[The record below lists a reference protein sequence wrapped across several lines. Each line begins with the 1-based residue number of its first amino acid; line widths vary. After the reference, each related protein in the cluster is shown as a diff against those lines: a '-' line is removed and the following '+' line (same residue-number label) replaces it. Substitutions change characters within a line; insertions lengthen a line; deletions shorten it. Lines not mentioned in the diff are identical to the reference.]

1 MKIIIKRTLI
11 TLGIVV
17 ILLFGISIIGF
28 FDNNNEEEYDLEKDR
43 QYLDEITHSTLEAN
57 YYLFY
62 IHEIKNTIFRNEY
75 FYQKDLAKVDYGF
88 EYEEKPYLTYDEN
101 KVCTLNV
108 TVKPS
113 RRNPV
118 DRKTLIRQMTDPK
131 MELLDNFGHK
141 VDIDIEMNKLLAQE
155 RRAYEN
161 RIIESSYNNIQLFL
175 SNYAA
180 SINCRLNLS
189 KADGNNKNKK
199 QPNK

>member
-88 EYEEKPYLTYDEN
+88 EYEDKPYLTYDEN

-161 RIIESSYNNIQLFL
+161 RIVENSYNNIQLFL

-180 SINCRLNLS
+180 SINCR
-189 KADGNNKNKK
+189 
-199 QPNK
+199 PN

>member
-28 FDNNNEEEYDLEKDR
+28 FEEKYDLEKDR

-75 FYQKDLAKVDYGF
+75 FYQKDLATVDYGF
-88 EYEEKPYLTYDEN
+88 EYEDKPNLTYDEN

-108 TVKPS
+108 KVKPS
-113 RRNPV
+113 QRNPV

-161 RIIESSYNNIQLFL
+161 RIVENSYKNLQLFL
-175 SNYAA
+175 SNYAT

-189 KADGNNKNKK
+189 MADGNNKNKK
-199 QPNK
+199 QTNK